1 MQATVSIKTHYG
13 TQYIYPVCQT
23 AQHLANLTGKKTF
36 SHRDID
42 TIKALGYSI
51 NVQQPQVTL
60 WTTPSHFYMLSFVK
74 VTNSQTQHTK
84 QHKPLMWT
92 NQSLKTYTTPENDNM
107 TRKDYELIAAILRA
121 YANLDKINE
130 VEGKTNRTNDLLK
143 YRLECI
149 VDSFANVLGS
159 ESPRF
164 NRETF
169 IKACQ
174 PWTTTTQNSVKHGLK
189 PCIQTRSLM

>member
-1 MQATVSIKTHYG
+1 M
-13 TQYIYPVCQT
+13 
-23 AQHLANLTGKKTF
+23 
-36 SHRDID
+36 
-42 TIKALGYSI
+42 
-51 NVQQPQVTL
+51 
-60 WTTPSHFYMLSFVK
+60 
-74 VTNSQTQHTK
+74 
-84 QHKPLMWT
+84 
-92 NQSLKTYTTPENDNM
+92 NM

-130 VEGKTNRTNDLLK
+130 VEGKTSHTSDLLK

-159 ESPRF
+159 ENPRF

-174 PWTTTTQNSVKHGLK
+174 P
-189 PCIQTRSLM
+189 